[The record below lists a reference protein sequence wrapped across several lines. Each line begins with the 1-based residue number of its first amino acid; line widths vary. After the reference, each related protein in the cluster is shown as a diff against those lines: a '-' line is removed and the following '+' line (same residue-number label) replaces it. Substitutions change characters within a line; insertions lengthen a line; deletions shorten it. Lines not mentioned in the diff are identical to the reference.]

1 MIYLLDLFGVAVFAI
16 TGSLAA
22 RRKQLD
28 LFGVIVIALVTAI
41 GGGTLRDLILGETPV
56 FWVED
61 STYIVIGVF
70 SALVTF
76 LVARFNLI
84 PRRALVLADAFGL
97 ALFSVLGTQTA
108 LDAGVEPLPAVI
120 MGMMTGTAGGVIRDL
135 LTNEIPLILRSEIY
149 ATASLLGAT
158 TFVIVDETGLT
169 NNLQMGLAILV
180 TLCLR
185 LIAIRRRWHL
195 PVFKDVPLNKM
206 KGQPDDESP

>member
-41 GGGTLRDLILGETPV
+41 GGGTLRDLILGQTPV
-56 FWVED
+56 FWIQD

-70 SALVTF
+70 SALLTF
-76 LVARFNLI
+76 IIARFNLI
-84 PRRALVLADAFGL
+84 PRRALILADAFGL

-108 LDAGVEPLPAVI
+108 LNAGVEPLPAVI
-120 MGMMTGTAGGVIRDL
+120 MGMMTGTAGGIIRDL

-158 TFVIVDETGLT
+158 TFVLLDDIPLT
-169 NNLQMGLAILV
+169 VNVQMSLAMLV

-185 LIAIRRRWHL
+185 LIAIRRRWNL
-195 PVFKDVPLNKM
+195 PVFKETPPKNT
-206 KGQPDDESP
+206 KGQSDHESP